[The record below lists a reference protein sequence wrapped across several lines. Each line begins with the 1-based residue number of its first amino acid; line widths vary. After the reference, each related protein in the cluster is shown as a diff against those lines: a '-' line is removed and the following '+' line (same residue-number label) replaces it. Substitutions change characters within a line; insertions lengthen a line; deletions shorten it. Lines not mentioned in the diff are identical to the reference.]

1 MIKIAT
7 LNVKGLNNRPK
18 AQKTLTLLKSYNL
31 DIIMI
36 QETNL
41 KDPGTRQFLSQIW
54 GFDSFWSSKTAI
66 LAGKKNIKLT
76 NKEESYNGRVIKAK
90 TEIRH
95 QAFLFINVYTL
106 PGLDKRTSFFR
117 NWSTD
122 TSNNI

>member
-1 MIKIAT
+1 MIKITT
-7 LNVKGLNNRPK
+7 LNIKGLNNRPK

-54 GFDSFWSSKTAI
+54 GFDSFWFSKTAI

-76 NKEESYNGRVIKAK
+76 
-90 TEIRH
+90 T
-95 QAFLFINVYTL
+95 
-106 PGLDKRTSFFR
+106 
-117 NWSTD
+117 
-122 TSNNI
+122 